1 VILDLGLCGSV
12 DNMVKLLST
21 AALFGAALAQYNTSS
36 LPTVDL
42 GYEIHQASN
51 FNVGHHTSVM

>member
-1 VILDLGLCGSV
+1 
-12 DNMVKLLST
+12 MVKLLT
-21 AALFGAALAQYNTSS
+21 TVVFVGAALAQYNTSP

-51 FNVGHHTSVM
+51 FNVGPYTSVT